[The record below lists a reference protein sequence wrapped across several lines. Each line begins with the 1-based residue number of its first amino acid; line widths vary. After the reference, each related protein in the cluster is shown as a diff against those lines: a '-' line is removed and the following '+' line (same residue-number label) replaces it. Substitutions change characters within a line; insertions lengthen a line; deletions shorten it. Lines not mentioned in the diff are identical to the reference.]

1 MEIKAEGIT
10 PQSVEIA
17 YTAAHDTAVL
27 VDRSN
32 LGLLKFSG
40 KTRLDLINRMSTQK
54 VIDLGEGEG
63 TATVLTTDI
72 GRIIDRIILYED
84 GAEVYCLTSENNGD
98 NIAAYLRRFLFF
110 MDDFHIDDLREDS
123 TTLAIYGCQ
132 ARSLLT
138 DFIGEQVD
146 LPLHHWRTFDFEG
159 QSITLHRTD
168 PIAGDGYFLM
178 GQQSHKQLLLERLIE
193 SGITPAGDGAFEYLR
208 IESGRPRF
216 GHELTDGYIP
226 LEANL
231 WADVSFNKGC
241 YTGQEIIARMESRG
255 RVAKRLAL
263 LEGDRPAELGQAL
276 MVGGKKGGTLT
287 SIAAGPRGYLAL
299 GFVKSSILADAAS
312 TDQHPT
318 LTAGDATFEISVVY

>member
-1 MEIKAEGIT
+1 METKAEGIT

-17 YTAAHDTAVL
+17 YTAAHETAVL

-84 GAEVYCLTSENNGD
+84 GAEVYCLTSDNNGD

>member
-1 MEIKAEGIT
+1 METTAEGVT
-10 PQSVEIA
+10 LQSVEIA

-27 VDRSN
+27 VDRSD

-63 TATVLTTDI
+63 AATVLTTEI

-98 NIAAYLRRFLFF
+98 NIAAYLRRFVFF
-110 MDDFHIDDLREDS
+110 MDDFHIDDLRADS
-123 TTLAIYGCQ
+123 TTLAIYGSQ

-146 LPLHHWRTFDFEG
+146 LPLHHWRSFDFEG

-193 SGITPAGDGAFEYLR
+193 SGITPADDGAFEYLR

-299 GFVKSSILADAAS
+299 GFVKSSILADASS
-312 TDQHPT
+312 TDQQPP
-318 LTAGDATFEISVVY
+318 LTAGDATFKISVVF